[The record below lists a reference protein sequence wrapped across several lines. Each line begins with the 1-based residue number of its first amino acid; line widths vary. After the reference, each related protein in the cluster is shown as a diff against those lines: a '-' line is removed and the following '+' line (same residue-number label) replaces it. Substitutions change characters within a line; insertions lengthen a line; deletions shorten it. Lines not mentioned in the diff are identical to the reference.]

1 MLMLEACLDWI
12 ALNLSELKTV
22 HAQSEQG
29 CCYHSHIT
37 KVALGLLNFIKP
49 VRVARYV
56 HSGVQDGK
64 DLLDAHFARALAHG
78 ARCAVAAS
86 LQPDRED
93 RHGGGAGSG
102 AQ

>member
-1 MLMLEACLDWI
+1 VLLL
-12 ALNLSELKTV
+12 
-22 HAQSEQG
+22 Q
-29 CCYHSHIT
+29 YHSNIT

-78 ARCAVAAS
+78 ARCAAAAS